1 MNINLNTVLALTIKK
16 IFLPISSDDRQHVSR
31 CIRRGLSDFEGHV
44 PQVHDSKAHVLQHG
58 QLLTWMQER
67 DRRLSGRGV
76 LPLFPWAQHGHRAG
90 HGWGGDGIRRG
101 CDQRGLLRASSPA
114 DSCLPA
120 ATFSNTA
127 GGDSHHGSQPS
138 AGEGQRGEGNHMH
151 GSSEGRA
158 GALEMDRDSHT
169 AHCGQIPLLRGA
181 WYLFEVL

>member
-1 MNINLNTVLALTIKK
+1 MKSTSHVMNINLNTVLALTIKK

-90 HGWGGDGIRRG
+90 HGWEVTGSGVAVIRGGFSEPLH
-101 CDQRGLLRASSPA
+101 QRIHVSPRPH
-114 DSCLPA
+114 S
-120 ATFSNTA
+120 ATPLVETRTMV
-127 GGDSHHGSQPS
+127 PS
-138 AGEGQRGEGNHMH
+138 
-151 GSSEGRA
+151 
-158 GALEMDRDSHT
+158 
-169 AHCGQIPLLRGA
+169 PLLGKDSVGRETTCTEA
-181 WYLFEVL
+181 QKAELAP